1 MDTLL
6 SPPPA
11 PALNAE
17 LALAPA
23 RLLHYSAG
31 HSVALPVHTTIELL
45 DSAVTV
51 EVPGAPHYCQQL
63 VRWRGQ
69 WLALLDL
76 EALLHAGTGTT
87 AAATATAAA
96 VAPRYVLVIA
106 YQCAPRSP
114 LEYGAIGLPALP
126 QTVSVSDQ
134 MACPLPADSALW
146 QQLALSCFAHE
157 ERAVPILDSARLFAA
172 YIG

>member
-11 PALNAE
+11 PALKADPV
-17 LALAPA
+17 LAPA

-51 EVPGAPHYCQQL
+51 EVPGAAHYCQQL

-76 EALLHAGTGTT
+76 EALLHARTDTP
-87 AAATATAAA
+87 AVAATVA
-96 VAPRYVLVIA
+96 VAPRYVLIVA

-146 QQLALSCFAHE
+146 PQLALSCFEHE
-157 ERAVPILDSARLFAA
+157 ERAVPILDSARLFAG
-172 YIG
+172 YLG

>member
-11 PALNAE
+11 PALKAE
-17 LALAPA
+17 SALAPA

-51 EVPGAPHYCQQL
+51 EVPGAAHYCQQL
-63 VRWRGQ
+63 VSWRGQ

-76 EALLHAGTGTT
+76 EALLRTGTT
-87 AAATATAAA
+87 AVATATAAA
-96 VAPRYVLVIA
+96 VAPRYVLVVA

-134 MACPLPADSALW
+134 MACPLPADSTLW
-146 QQLALSCFAHE
+146 PQLALSCFAHE